1 MSMNQD
7 AMVGSSLAVSS
18 LAVSSLGPVE
28 KTSHHALALDS
39 DGDGFWNRFDRIT
52 IAVADRLNPILI
64 KETRESLKSR
74 QFLITFFLLLALT
87 LLWTCLGI
95 IFNAPEVYYLPTGAS
110 LLSGYYFLLAV
121 PIFGLVPLIALR
133 SLSGEIDNDT
143 FELMSITELA
153 SGQIVRGKFASA
165 VLQMVLYLAAV
176 VPSLAFSYLLR
187 GVSLTEIAMVLIA
200 VFMAG
205 LVLTSIALM
214 MAPLVSGYLGQALA
228 IVGLIT
234 IILFVQSMMAGICLS
249 EIVGTGVASTRDGWL
264 VTLITS
270 INLLVFVK
278 VFLRSAAAGIAPV
291 SENRSTSLRYWT
303 LVQQSLWIVTI
314 VSLSIYYDEFE
325 WINFG
330 SFILA
335 TYWLVIGTI
344 ALTEST
350 EISPRVRR
358 ELPSTILGRAFF
370 SALMPGPSS
379 GYLFAVCSGSVAIV
393 GFGWFGTLFGTKHS
407 GTEPILFSLV
417 MIGYLMTYL
426 GLVRLL
432 TLPLAKYRMLPL
444 LVAFLTLAA
453 MLVLS
458 GVAPSAISV
467 VIEGDLQAVYTEL
480 EILDPFWTLVK
491 AFEHNGLPIHLTV
504 LPLASGIAFTFIN
517 LFYMKDLYKY
527 RKIAIPDRVLVD
539 REPLSLTQQHFKKVL

>member
-1 MSMNQD
+1 
-7 AMVGSSLAVSS
+7 
-18 LAVSSLGPVE
+18 
-28 KTSHHALALDS
+28 
-39 DGDGFWNRFDRIT
+39 
-52 IAVADRLNPILI
+52 
-64 KETRESLKSR
+64 
-74 QFLITFFLLLALT
+74 
-87 LLWTCLGI
+87 
-95 IFNAPEVYYLPTGAS
+95 
-110 LLSGYYFLLAV
+110 
-121 PIFGLVPLIALR
+121 
-133 SLSGEIDNDT
+133 
-143 FELMSITELA
+143 
-153 SGQIVRGKFASA
+153 
-165 VLQMVLYLAAV
+165 
-176 VPSLAFSYLLR
+176 
-187 GVSLTEIAMVLIA
+187 
-200 VFMAG
+200 
-205 LVLTSIALM
+205 M

-467 VIEGDLQAVYTEL
+467 VIEGDLPAVYTEL

-539 REPLSLTQQHFKKVL
+539 REPLSLAQQHFKKVL

>member
-1 MSMNQD
+1 MSMDQD
-7 AMVGSSLAVSS
+7 ALVVSS
-18 LAVSSLGPVE
+18 LAGSSLGPVE
-28 KTSHHALALDS
+28 ETSHHALALDS
-39 DGDGFWNRFDRIT
+39 EGDGFWNRLDRLT

-187 GVSLTEIAMVLIA
+187 GVSLTEIAMLLIA

-214 MAPLVSGYLGQALA
+214 IAPLVSGYLGQSLA
-228 IVGLIT
+228 IVGLIA
-234 IILFVQSMMAGICLS
+234 IILLVQSMMAGMCLS
-249 EIVGTGVASTRDGWL
+249 LIVGSGVASTRDGWL

-270 INLLVFVK
+270 MNLLVFVK
-278 VFLRSAAAGIAPV
+278 VLLRAAAAGIAPV

-325 WINFG
+325 PINFG

-358 ELPSTILGRAFF
+358 ELPSTILGRAFL
-370 SALMPGPSS
+370 SAFMPGPSS

-393 GFGWFGTLFGTKHS
+393 GFGCFGTLVGTKHS

-432 TLPLAKYRMLPL
+432 TLPLAIHRMLPL
-444 LVAFLTLAA
+444 LVAFLMLAA
-453 MLVLS
+453 LLVLS

-467 VIEGDLQAVYTEL
+467 VIEGDLPAVYSEL
-480 EILDPFWTLVK
+480 EILDPFWTIVK

-504 LPLASGIAFTFIN
+504 LPLASGIAITFIN
-517 LFYMKDLYKY
+517 LFCMKDLYKY
-527 RKIAIPDRVLVD
+527 RKIAVPDRVLVD
-539 REPLSLTQQHFKKVL
+539 RSGNKCRNL

>member
-7 AMVGSSLAVSS
+7 AMIGSS

-28 KTSHHALALDS
+28 ETSHHALALDS
-39 DGDGFWNRFDRIT
+39 DGEGFWNRFDRLT

-214 MAPLVSGYLGQALA
+214 MAPLVSGYLGQSLA

-234 IILFVQSMMAGICLS
+234 IILFVQATLAGMCLS
-249 EIVGTGVASTRDGWL
+249 GIVGTGVASTREGWL
-264 VTLITS
+264 LTLIIS

-278 VFLRSAAAGIAPV
+278 VFLSAAAAGIAPV

-325 WINFG
+325 PINFG

-407 GTEPILFSLV
+407 GTEPVLFSLV

-432 TLPLAKYRMLPL
+432 TLPLAIHRMLPL
-444 LVAFLTLAA
+444 LVAFLMLAA
-453 MLVLS
+453 LLVLS
-458 GVAPSAISV
+458 GVAPSAFSV
-467 VIEGDLQAVYTEL
+467 VIEGDLPAVYSEL
-480 EILDPFWTLVK
+480 EILDPFWTIVK
-491 AFEHNGLPIHLTV
+491 AFEYNGLPIHLTV
-504 LPLASGIAFTFIN
+504 LPLASGIALTFIN
-517 LFYMKDLYKY
+517 LFCMKDLYKY

-539 REPLSLTQQHFKKVL
+539 RSS

>member
-28 KTSHHALALDS
+28 ETSHHALALDS
-39 DGDGFWNRFDRIT
+39 DGDGFWNRFDRLT

-64 KETRESLKSR
+64 KETRESLKSP

-187 GVSLTEIAMVLIA
+187 GVSVTEIAMVLIA

-214 MAPLVSGYLGQALA
+214 MAPLVSGYLGQSLA

-234 IILFVQSMMAGICLS
+234 IILFVQSMMAGMCLS
-249 EIVGTGVASTRDGWL
+249 GIVGTGVASTREGWL
-264 VTLITS
+264 LTLIIS

-278 VFLRSAAAGIAPV
+278 VFLRAAAAGIAPV

-314 VSLSIYYDEFE
+314 VSLSIYYDDFE
-325 WINFG
+325 PINFG

-350 EISPRVRR
+350 EVSPRVRR
-358 ELPSTILGRAFF
+358 ELPSTILGRAFL
-370 SALMPGPSS
+370 SAFMPGPSS

-393 GFGWFGTLFGTKHS
+393 GFGCFGTLVGTKYS
-407 GTEPILFSLV
+407 GTEPVLFSLV

-432 TLPLAKYRMLPL
+432 TLPLALHRMLPL
-444 LVAFLTLAA
+444 LVAFLMLAA
-453 MLVLS
+453 LLVLS
-458 GVAPSAISV
+458 GVAPSAICV
-467 VIEGDLQAVYTEL
+467 VIEGDLPAVYSEL
-480 EILDPFWTLVK
+480 EILDPFWTIVK

-504 LPLASGIAFTFIN
+504 LPLASGIAITFIN
-517 LFYMKDLYKY
+517 LFCMKDLYKY

-539 REPLSLTQQHFKKVL
+539 RSS